1 MTYHDV
7 QVRVAVSGGPSSECL
22 SQKFNIRITR
32 SDIGTLVG
40 LQWLN
45 DEVGHMTVVI

>member
-1 MTYHDV
+1 MAT
-7 QVRVAVSGGPSSECL
+7 RGGSPSECL

-32 SDIGTLVG
+32 RDLCTLKG

-45 DEVGHMTVVI
+45 DEVRREREGGGGGGEFL